1 MTKSLADNKKLIEL
15 RNERT
20 LVLLKPDA
28 VKRQIV
34 GELVTRFERKGLKIC
49 GMKMVMPTEAL
60 AGQHYTDSEEWLKDS
75 GERTYNSYVEKGI
88 EPPMSARDLALNTR
102 RKLMGGLTAG
112 PLVAL
117 VLQGAHVIEI
127 VRKMRGAT
135 SPQAADVGTIGFDY
149 SVDSYEL
156 ADAGDWP
163 IRNII
168 HASDSVENAEREI
181 NIWFSEGEVL
191 DYTSAIEHI
200 LYSKEW
206 SK

>member
-1 MTKSLADNKKLIEL
+1 MLADKKKLDKL

-34 GELVTRFERKGLKIC
+34 GELITRFERKGLKITAL
-49 GMKMVMPTEAL
+49 KMILASEAQ
-60 AGQHYTDSEEWLKDS
+60 AGAHYTDSEEWLKDS
-75 GERTYNSYVEKGI
+75 GERTYNSYLEKGL
-88 EPPMSARDLALNTR
+88 EPPMEARDLALNTR
-102 RKLMGGLTAG
+102 RKLMDGLTAG
-112 PLVAL
+112 PLVAI

-127 VRKMRGAT
+127 LRKMRGAT
-135 SPQAADVGTIGFDY
+135 SPQAADVGTVGFDY

-168 HASDSVENAEREI
+168 HASDSAENAEREI
-181 NIWFSEGEVL
+181 KIWFDKDEVL
-191 DYTSAIEHI
+191 EYTSAVEHI

-206 SK
+206 

>member
-1 MTKSLADNKKLIEL
+1 MVKTLADNQKLQQL
-15 RNERT
+15 RSERS

-34 GELVTRFERKGLKIC
+34 GELITRFERKGLKIC
-49 GMKMVMPTEAL
+49 GLKMVLPTEEL
-60 AGQHYTDSEEWLKDS
+60 VSRHYTDSEQWLKDS
-75 GERTYNSYVEKGI
+75 GERTYNSYIEKGI

-102 RKLMGGLTAG
+102 HKLMKGLLAG

-135 SPQAADVGTIGFDY
+135 SPQVADVGTIGFDY

-168 HASDSVENAEREI
+168 HASDSAENAEQEI
-181 NIWFSEGEVL
+181 NIWFKKNEIL

>member
-1 MTKSLADNKKLIEL
+1 MTKSLADDKKLTEL

-88 EPPMSARDLALNTR
+88 ESPMGARDLALNTR

-181 NIWFSEGEVL
+181 SIWFSEGEVL

-206 SK
+206 

>member
-1 MTKSLADNKKLIEL
+1 MLADEKKLKQL
-15 RNERT
+15 RTEKS

-28 VKRQIV
+28 VKRQII
-34 GELVTRFERKGLKIC
+34 GELITRFERKGLKLV
-49 GMKMVMPTEAL
+49 GMKLVMPTEDL
-60 AGQHYTDSEEWLKDS
+60 TGRHYTDSEEWLKDS
-75 GERTYNSYVEKGI
+75 GERTYNSYLEKGI
-88 EPPMSARDLALNTR
+88 EPPMSARELALNTR
-102 RKLMGGLTAG
+102 RKLMQGLMAG
-112 PLVAL
+112 PVVAL
-117 VLQGAHVIEI
+117 ILQGAHVIEI

-168 HASDSVENAEREI
+168 HASDSSENAEREI
-181 NIWFSEGEVL
+181 AIWFKSDEVL
-191 DYTSAIEHI
+191 EYTSGIEQI

-206 SK
+206 DK

>member
-1 MTKSLADNKKLIEL
+1 MTKTLADDKKLIEL
-15 RNERT
+15 RKGRT

-181 NIWFSEGEVL
+181 NIWFNEGEVL

-206 SK
+206 

>member
-1 MTKSLADNKKLIEL
+1 MTKSLADDKKLIEL

-88 EPPMSARDLALNTR
+88 EPPMGARDLALNTR

-168 HASDSVENAEREI
+168 HASDSTENAEREI
-181 NIWFSEGEVL
+181 NIWFGEGEVL

-206 SK
+206 

>member
-1 MTKSLADNKKLIEL
+1 MTKILADDKKLTEL
-15 RNERT
+15 RSERS

-34 GELVTRFERKGLKIC
+34 GELITRFERKGLKIC
-49 GMKMVMPTEAL
+49 GLKMVMPTEDL

-88 EPPMSARDLALNTR
+88 EPPMGARDLALNTR
-102 RKLMGGLTAG
+102 RKLMSGLTAG

-168 HASDSVENAEREI
+168 HASDSVENADREI
-181 NIWFSEGEVL
+181 AIWFKDGEVL

-206 SK
+206 

>member
-1 MTKSLADNKKLIEL
+1 MKIPADSKRLNDL
-15 RNERT
+15 RHERT

-34 GELVTRFERKGLKIC
+34 GELVTRFERKGLKLCALKLIQ
-49 GMKMVMPTEAL
+49 PTADL
-60 AGQHYTDSEEWLKDS
+60 AGQHYTDSEEWLQDS
-75 GERTYNSYVEKGI
+75 GQRTYDSYLEKGV

-102 RKLMGGLTAG
+102 RKLIDGLTAG
-112 PLVAL
+112 PLVAM
-117 VLQGAHVIEI
+117 VLEGAHVIEI

-135 SPQAADVGTIGFDY
+135 SPQSADVGTIGFDY

-168 HASDSVENAEREI
+168 HASDSAENAQREM
-181 NIWFSEGEVL
+181 NIWFNKREVL
-191 DYTSAIEHI
+191 DYTSGIEHI
-200 LYSKEW
+200 LYSKDW
-206 SK
+206 H

>member
-1 MTKSLADNKKLIEL
+1 MTKSLADDKKLIEL

-181 NIWFSEGEVL
+181 SIWFSEGEVL

-206 SK
+206 

>member
-1 MTKSLADNKKLIEL
+1 MSLADEKKLEIL
-15 RNERT
+15 RDEKS
-20 LVLLKPDA
+20 LVLIKPDG

-34 GELVTRFERKGLKIC
+34 GELITRFERKGLKLV
-49 GMKMVMPTEAL
+49 GMKMILPDEART
-60 AGQHYTDSEEWLKDS
+60 GQHYTDSEEWLAES
-75 GERTYNSYVEKGI
+75 GQRTYDSYLEKGL
-88 EPPMSARDLALNTR
+88 EPPLPARDLALNTR
-102 RKLMGGLTAG
+102 RKLMEGLTAG
-112 PLVAL
+112 PVVAL

-163 IRNII
+163 IRNVI
-168 HASDSVENAEREI
+168 HASDSIENAQREI
-181 NIWFSEGEVL
+181 AIWFDKHDIVEYKSG
-191 DYTSAIEHI
+191 IEQI

-206 SK
+206 DK

>member
-1 MTKSLADNKKLIEL
+1 MTKTLADDKKLIEL

-49 GMKMVMPTEAL
+49 GMKMVVPTEAL

-181 NIWFSEGEVL
+181 NIWFNEGEVL

-200 LYSKEW
+200 LYSKDW
-206 SK
+206 

>member
-1 MTKSLADNKKLIEL
+1 MLADKKKLEKL

-34 GELVTRFERKGLKIC
+34 GELITRFERKGLKITAL
-49 GMKMVMPTEAL
+49 KMILASEAQ
-60 AGQHYTDSEEWLKDS
+60 AGAHYTDSEEWLKDS
-75 GERTYNSYVEKGI
+75 GERTYNSYLEKGL
-88 EPPMSARDLALNTR
+88 EPPMEARDLALNTR
-102 RKLMGGLTAG
+102 RKLMDGLTAG
-112 PLVAL
+112 PLVAI

-127 VRKMRGAT
+127 LRKMRGAT
-135 SPQAADVGTIGFDY
+135 SPQAADVGTVGFDY

-168 HASDSVENAEREI
+168 HASDSPENAEREI
-181 NIWFSEGEVL
+181 AIWFKKDEITS
-191 DYTSAIEHI
+191 YTSAIEHI
-200 LYSKEW
+200 LYSKDW